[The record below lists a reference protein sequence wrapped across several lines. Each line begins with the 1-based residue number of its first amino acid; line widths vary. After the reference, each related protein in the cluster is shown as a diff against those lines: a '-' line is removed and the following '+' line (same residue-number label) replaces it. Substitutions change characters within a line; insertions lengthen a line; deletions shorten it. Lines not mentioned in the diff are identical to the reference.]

1 MPACFVRPVA
11 TSSYWETIC
20 WAIFML
26 LSKFVTSSKV
36 HKNEVIIMDSSI
48 RGGPK
53 GKILGMRTS
62 CDGIS

>member
-1 MPACFVRPVA
+1 
-11 TSSYWETIC
+11 
-20 WAIFML
+20 ML
-26 LSKFVTSSKV
+26 LSKFVTSSRV